1 MALFPKNLHPTIVEV
16 LSEDLSAAIAPPLK
30 AVLLV
35 NMQLAILH
43 SFDASPKYIPP
54 PLNVSFGLF
63 VVFMFGLL
71 FLTFEDNG
79 ISWMKS
85 ETPGKAWE
93 RLRTGVG
100 VNFVPFKTIRSYLK
114 YSSGSE
120 NTMVNIAGNIF
131 MFVPWG
137 LGLPLLWRKCRSVWK
152 VMLASV
158 MLPIFIEF
166 CQLFIG
172 RSVDIDDVILNF
184 VGGMLGGLLY
194 FLLSRCFP
202 FIDKVAR

>member
-1 MALFPKNLHPTIVEV
+1 M
-16 LSEDLSAAIAPPLK
+16 SGYIASLICIMVAFLPIYVIARIIWVNKISRHRSP
-30 AVLLV
+30 ARELV
-35 NMQLAILH
+35 M
-43 SFDASPKYIPP
+43 
-54 PLNVSFGLF
+54 GLF

-79 ISWMKS
+79 VSWMKTD
-85 ETPGKAWE
+85 TPGKAWE

-100 VNFVPFKTIRSYLK
+100 VNFVPFKTIRNYIRH
-114 YSSGSE
+114 SSGF
-120 NTMVNIAGNIF
+120 NFAMINIAGNIV

-137 LGLPLLWRKCRSVWK
+137 LCLPLLWRKCRSVWK

-184 VGGMLGGLLY
+184 AGGMLGGLLY
-194 FLLSRCFP
+194 FILSRLFP
-202 FIDKVAR
+202 KIDVVAK

>member
-1 MALFPKNLHPTIVEV
+1 MERRSKIATLMSGYIASLICIMAAFLPIYILARIVWVGKISRYRSPARELV
-16 LSEDLSAAIAPPLK
+16 L
-30 AVLLV
+30 
-35 NMQLAILH
+35 
-43 SFDASPKYIPP
+43 
-54 PLNVSFGLF
+54 GLF

-85 ETPGKAWE
+85 ETPEKAWE

-120 NTMVNIAGNIF
+120 NTFVNIAGNIL

-137 LGLPLLWRKCRSVWK
+137 FGLPLLWRKCRYLWK
-152 VMLASV
+152 VMSASV
-158 MLPIFIEF
+158 MLPVFIEF

-184 VGGMLGGLLY
+184 AGGVLGGLLY
-194 FLLSRCFP
+194 LILSRLFP
-202 FIDKVAR
+202 KIDKVAK